1 MARRLLFRLVRLI
14 VLAALLAIV
23 MVQVVRVHQAVTGP
37 PLAAW
42 HTFVPDE
49 PSAGEID
56 RFDWAEWIAAEDRLR
71 AEVRDHLAGAL
82 DPADEVPENRFFAGS
97 PLNPY
102 NFPVDWNRS
111 FILEPEGAPRGAA
124 VFLHG
129 LTDAPYSLR
138 HLAEFYRDQGFVAV
152 AVRMPGH
159 GTVPGGLTRADW
171 PEWLATTRLAVREA
185 RRLAGGDNPLHIIG
199 YSNGGALAVKYAL
212 DAVEDERLDRA
223 DRLVLLS
230 PMIGVT
236 GFARFA
242 GLAGWP
248 AVIPG
253 FVRAAWLNTMVEFNP
268 FKYNSFPVNAARQT
282 HLLTRALQRQID
294 RMERNGQLA
303 ELPPILTFQSLV
315 DATVSTRAVIDALY
329 AKLPDN
335 GSEFVVYDLNRS
347 AFVAPL
353 IRSATAELL
362 THLLP
367 PAVRNFSYTVITNAG
382 TGDPGMVAVR
392 TAAETGVAETV
403 PFDAVFPRD
412 IYSLSH
418 VALPFPPSDGLYGG
432 DPDPLDNFGI
442 NLGTL
447 SVRGESGVLSTGM
460 ETLTRISFNPFFD
473 DMLDR
478 IGAVVGTP

>member
-1 MARRLLFRLVRLI
+1 MARRLLFRLVRLV
-14 VLAALLAIV
+14 VLATLMAIV
-23 MVQVVRVHQAVTGP
+23 IVQVVRVHEAVTGP

-56 RFDWAEWIAAEDRLR
+56 GMDWAEWIAAEDRLR
-71 AEVRDHLAGAL
+71 VEVRDHLAGAL
-82 DPADEVPENRFFAGS
+82 DPEDKVPENRFFAGS
-97 PLNPY
+97 PLNPM
-102 NFPVDWNRS
+102 NFSVDWNRS

-129 LTDAPYSLR
+129 LTDAPFSLR
-138 HLAEFYRDQGFVAV
+138 HLAEFYRDRGFVAV
-152 AVRMPGH
+152 AMRMPGH

-171 PEWLATTRLAVREA
+171 PEWLAATRLAVREA
-185 RRLAGGDNPLHIIG
+185 RRRAGGDNPLHIIG

-223 DRLVLLS
+223 DRLVLIS

-282 HLLTRALQRQID
+282 HLLTRALQQQID
-294 RMERNGQLA
+294 RMERNGRLA

-329 AKLPDN
+329 DKLPDN
-335 GSEFVVYDLNRS
+335 GSEFVVYDVNRS
-347 AFVAPL
+347 TVVAPL
-353 IRSATAELL
+353 IRSATSELL
-362 THLLP
+362 GHLLP

-382 TGDPGMVAVR
+382 SGDPRMVAVR
-392 TAAETGVAETV
+392 TAAGAGEAETLAI
-403 PFDAVFPRD
+403 DADYPRD

-432 DPDPLDNFGI
+432 DPDPLDDFGI
-442 NLGTL
+442 NLGTV

-460 ETLTRISFNPFFD
+460 ETLTRITFNPFFD
-473 DMLDR
+473 DMLGR
-478 IGAVVGTP
+478 IGAVVGEP